1 MEVLMQVRTLCVL
14 RPPDATHAQTMMLS
28 YTGHEVVLVGSTSDM
43 NEVGS
48 LIKSVRPD
56 LVFYDPTIDEGE
68 MLVQWQSEIGL
79 MPVLVCWSREP
90 TYAVLAFEAGA
101 VHYLMD
107 CGSVADLHSALERC
121 ARRIARYSYAMQ
133 LQEPIPE
140 APYQANVI
148 ALPVTSGIEIRPRE
162 QIVHL
167 HGEGNYTRV
176 IFERGPELLLSRT
189 IGEYDEVL
197 QRSGFLR
204 VHRSHLVNLLHVRK
218 LVRGKTTRIQMSNG
232 DEIDVSER
240 YRDVLLE
247 ALNVV
252 RRK

>member
-14 RPPDATHAQTMMLS
+14 GKTDALDAQSKMLTYTTHD
-28 YTGHEVVLVGSTSDM
+28 VVLVGSTSDM

-48 LIKSVRPD
+48 MIRSARPD
-56 LVFYDPTIDEGE
+56 LVLYDPTIDEGE
-68 MLVQWQSEIGL
+68 MLVRWRTEVGL

-107 CGSVADLHSALERC
+107 RCSTEDLYSALDRC

-133 LQEPIPE
+133 LQEPTPE
-140 APYQANVI
+140 APYQANVV

-167 HGEGNYTRV
+167 RGEGNYTRV
-176 IFERGPELLLSRT
+176 IFERDPALLLSRT
-189 IGEYDEVL
+189 IGEYEVIL

-204 VHRSHLVNLLHVRK
+204 VHRSNLVNLLHVRK
-218 LVRGKTTRIQMSNG
+218 VVRGKTARILMSNG

-240 YRDVLLE
+240 YRDVLFE

-252 RRK
+252 RRR